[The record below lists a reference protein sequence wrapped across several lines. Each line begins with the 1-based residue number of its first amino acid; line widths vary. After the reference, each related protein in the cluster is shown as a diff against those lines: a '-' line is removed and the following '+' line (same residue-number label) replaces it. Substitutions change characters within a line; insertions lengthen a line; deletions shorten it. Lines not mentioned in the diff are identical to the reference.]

1 LNRAKI
7 QKLLLGAVVLVCL
20 AQAASAASLMVAAS
34 DSSSTVKSQADFVC
48 DGAADQSEIQA
59 ALNKLA
65 SGGSV
70 VLAKGTFN
78 IQGIISMPAGTTL
91 TGQGADSTFLKFT
104 NDGRINVDKEYVTLD
119 GFHMSGKGYSSGVK
133 WLGVLNIRASHA
145 KIHNISGTADT
156 TIQAVFL
163 LIHDPT
169 VYSPTLE
176 DVEFVNCHVK
186 DTGTYGFLHNA
197 WGTTNKTIKN
207 VRYEGCSAVGCGK
220 LGWFNPWITG
230 FDFAELND
238 IQGLRVNN
246 CYAAENLESGFHFEW
261 DPTKTDCILT
271 NCVSENN
278 GQKAYPT
285 TATYQDYFGCGY
297 YAPRGDVTFEN
308 CVSDGNS
315 RNGFFVTNGAKLYDC
330 VDKNVGA
337 GKSDYSIIKPASYY
351 GIPTRSA
358 NPSLVLENC
367 SSIDANGYGLHI
379 DLANYVQIKNF
390 KLVNP
395 AGINGRGTNLGGD
408 HGQFD
413 NSVVNIYASGDRA
426 QTLIYAKENENVVF
440 SGQIVSN
447 SAKPFVID
455 GYGTKNV
462 KVQNMEIVSQTLTP
476 GSTGVTLTSSVPSS
490 AVSFDNCVVTK
501 DGSAVVI
508 PTPTTTPTPTP
519 TPSPTLERADLVV
532 TGIATSPASPAPG
545 DQVTLQATVKN
556 QGTGATPAG
565 VITGVLFRIDEGTD
579 TYKGVWSDSY
589 TKAIAAGETVTLTAN
604 GGSSGYTWTAA
615 EGSHTVR
622 ATVDDVNRITESN
635 ENNNEFSTTFTVTTN
650 PVPTPTPTPFPDG
663 QVVSFTE
670 DFRSLSSGESAEFT
684 LQLNDAPTGLA
695 GYYLTVAV
703 SDPAV
708 AEISGVSFP
717 DWAILNSASGMPAE
731 SVTLRATDLDSA
743 INAGDT
749 DVVLGTVEVTGKSAG
764 TASLTVTV
772 TKMDADGGLSIT
784 PAAIPAS
791 VTVAS
796 LVPLPG
802 LTAVP
807 ADIDGCGYC
816 EDLNGNGRVDFDDV
830 VLFYRNMD
838 WIQTNEPVD
847 LFDFNGNGRIDYD
860 DIVVLH
866 HRV

>member
-1 LNRAKI
+1 MNRAKV

-20 AQAASAASLMVAAS
+20 AQAASAATLMVAAS

-48 DGAADQSEIQA
+48 DGAGDQSEIQT

-65 SGGSV
+65 SGDSV
-70 VLAKGTFN
+70 VLSTGTYN
-78 IQGIISMPAGTTL
+78 IQGIISMPTGTTL
-91 TGQGADSTFLKFT
+91 EGQGADSTFLKFT

-119 GFHMSGKGYSSGVK
+119 GFHISGKGYSSGVK

-145 KIHNISGTADT
+145 KIHNISGTADAS
-156 TIQAVFL
+156 IQAVYL

-169 VYSPTLE
+169 VYAPTLE
-176 DVEFVNCHVK
+176 DVEFINCHVK

-197 WGTTNKTIKN
+197 WGTTNKLIKD
-207 VRYEGCSAVGCGK
+207 VRYEDCSAVNCGK
-220 LGWFNPWITG
+220 YGQFNPWITG

-246 CYAAENLESGFHFEW
+246 CYAAGNLESGFHFEW
-261 DPTKTDCILT
+261 DPAKYDCILT
-271 NCVSENN
+271 DCVSENN
-278 GQKAYPT
+278 GAKAYPT
-285 TATYQDYFGCGY
+285 TTNYQDYFGCGY
-297 YAPRGDVTFEN
+297 YAPRGDITFIN

-315 RNGFFVTNGAKLYDC
+315 RNGFFVTNGGKCIDC

-351 GIPTRSA
+351 GIPTRSV

-379 DLANYVQIKNF
+379 DLANNVKITNF

-395 AGINGRGTNLGGD
+395 AGINGKGTNLGGD

-426 QTLIYAKENENVVF
+426 QTLVYAKENENVVY

-447 SAKPFVID
+447 SANPFVID

-462 KVQNMEIVSQTLTP
+462 KVENMQIVSQTLTP
-476 GSTGVTLTSSVPSS
+476 GSTGVTLASSVPSS
-490 AVSFDNCVVTK
+490 AVSFDNCVVTS
-501 DGSAVVI
+501 DGSVVVV
-508 PTPTTTPTPTP
+508 PTPTP
-519 TPSPTLERADLVV
+519 TPAVDQADLVV
-532 TGIATSPASPAPG
+532 TGIATSPAIPSPG
-545 DQVTLQATVKN
+545 DEVTLQATVTN
-556 QGTGATPAG
+556 EGTGATPAG
-565 VITGVLFRIDEGTD
+565 VITGVLFRIDEGAD
-579 TYKGVWSDSY
+579 SYKGVWSDNY
-589 TKAIAAGETVTLTAN
+589 ADAIAPGETVTLIAN
-604 GGSSGYTWTAA
+604 GGSSGYIWTAT
-615 EGSHTVR
+615 EGTHEVR

-635 ENNNEFSTTFTVTTN
+635 ENNNEFSTTFTVTTD
-650 PVPTPTPTPFPDG
+650 PVPTPTPTPQPTPVPDG
-663 QVVSFTE
+663 QVISFTE
-670 DFRSLSSGESAEFT
+670 ESRSLSSGESVEFT
-684 LQLNDAPTGLA
+684 MQLNDAPAGFA

-703 SDPAV
+703 SDPTV

-717 DWAILNSASGMPAE
+717 DWAILSSASETPAE
-731 SVTLRATDLDSA
+731 SVTLRATDLDSGV
-743 INAGDT
+743 NAGDT
-749 DVVLGTVEVTGKSAG
+749 NVTLGTVEVTGKSAG

-772 TKMDADGGLSIT
+772 TKMDADGGVEIT
-784 PAAIPAS
+784 PVVIPAS

-796 LVPLPG
+796 LVPFPG

-807 ADIDGCGYC
+807 TDVDGCGYC
-816 EDLNGNGRVDFDDV
+816 EDINGNGRVDFDDV
-830 VLFYRNMD
+830 VLFYSNMD
-838 WIQTNEPVD
+838 WITMHEPVD
-847 LFDFNGNGRIDYD
+847 LFDFNKNDRIDYD
-860 DIVVLH
+860 DIVDLY